1 MSGCSLLPVGPCALG
16 YAWVPWLEAL
26 SPYSW
31 VSTHL
36 LGYRRGLCPPGTLI
50 SSSHRAGV
58 TSTQMACDVA
68 GQAGEWGRGW
78 GLGSSS
84 EPGGETGCLGLL
96 GASWGHSLWLSVAFG
111 AQQWGIEGLAG
122 GRATISD
129 QVLVV
134 QGSPLEDGAGAEG
147 WGCRLGEQGLDL
159 TIHLPPGGSPS
170 PRGSLAPPRAQRER
184 RGGGSLSWRSPRP
197 TGKS

>member
-36 LGYRRGLCPPGTLI
+36 LGHRRGLCPPGTLI

-68 GQAGEWGRGW
+68 GQAGDWGVRLSQEGRRDVWGSW
-78 GLGSSS
+78 GL
-84 EPGGETGCLGLL
+84 PGGTRPGS
-96 GASWGHSLWLSVAFG
+96 A
-111 AQQWGIEGLAG
+111 
-122 GRATISD
+122 
-129 QVLVV
+129 
-134 QGSPLEDGAGAEG
+134 SPLGPSSGELRDWLVAELQFQTRS
-147 WGCRLGEQGLDL
+147 WWCRVLL
-159 TIHLPPGGSPS
+159 
-170 PRGSLAPPRAQRER
+170 
-184 RGGGSLSWRSPRP
+184 
-197 TGKS
+197 